1 MVAGVATALVA
12 GIFAVGLFWPA
23 SAHPGS
29 QLPQTAFL
37 DSHVWGLDHIDRM
50 ILGDVPFAPRT
61 DRAGFPLL
69 RRAPVLGWAPALMTL
84 PFRGWVDPVAATLG
98 VLLASPALAALAAL
112 AWLRRIGLRP
122 AFAALGALTWAFSA
136 PLLANLAAGNVDK
149 AQVWV
154 YPAWLVLARI
164 VLTGSTRSRAAA
176 VAGVGLVALA
186 AAMTEPYLGLFLPLV
201 ALPVLTAEVWDQ
213 AERGRAIRWAAAS
226 FIATGLGLLPAAAWF
241 AGQQDSVEPQV
252 FWPSPPPLRGGV
264 LAPDQLPYA
273 DPLAL
278 VWHGAAAD
286 WTQPAHVVYLGLP
299 LIAVA
304 AWGARQGAGWRRVP
318 ATLSL
323 AALTVALGP
332 VLVFAGSWFR
342 VGSRVL
348 LLPMAAL
355 EAGGYPLAHG
365 GAYYR
370 AAPLVGLGAVALA
383 FRWMDQEARRGS
395 AWGRRLAVLLAV
407 LSTADALR
415 VTGPWPRPATAL
427 EGRDAAAFLAEA
439 PREGAVLMLPLA
451 GDQATGGRKLLLSA
465 LAGRATSAL
474 PRHLPARMVA
484 QETPWLRRWTDAAR
498 SGRVAGEVLAEAGFA
513 YVLLT
518 PLGDDDAPFLSAE
531 TLESQLGAPIFVS
544 GAYRV
549 WEVPPAAPKGRGGDP
564 SAR

>member
-1 MVAGVATALVA
+1 MAGVAAALVA
-12 GIFAVGLFWPA
+12 GVVAFVLFWPA
-23 SAHPGS
+23 SVHPES
-29 QLPQTAFL
+29 LLPQTAFL

-98 VLLASPALAALAAL
+98 VLLASPALAALAAV
-112 AWLRRIGLRP
+112 AWLRQLGLR
-122 AFAALGALTWAFSA
+122 AGFAALAALTWAFSA

-154 YPAWLVLARI
+154 YPAWLALARI
-164 VLTGSTRSRAAA
+164 AQTGSSRSRAAA
-176 VAGVGLVALA
+176 VIGAGLVALA

-201 ALPVLTAEVWDQ
+201 SLPVLAVEVWGH
-213 AERGRAIRWAAAS
+213 ANRRSAARWAAAT

-264 LAPDQLPYA
+264 LSPDQLPYA
-273 DPLAL
+273 DPLAF
-278 VWHGAAAD
+278 VWHGAPAD
-286 WTQPAHVVYLGLP
+286 WTQPAHLVYLGFP
-299 LIAVA
+299 LVLVA
-304 AWGARQGAGWRRVP
+304 AWGLRRGAAGRRVP

-332 VLVFAGSWFR
+332 VLVLGGGWFR
-342 VGSRVL
+342 VGGRVL

-355 EAGGYPLAHG
+355 EACGYPLVHG

-383 FRWMDQEARRGS
+383 FGGLNQHAQRGS

-415 VTGPWPRPATAL
+415 VSGPWPRPAAAL

-439 PREGAVLMLPLA
+439 PRAGAVLMLPLA
-451 GDQATGGRKLLLSA
+451 GDQATGGRKLLLAA

-474 PRHLPARMVA
+474 PRHLPTRMVA

-498 SGRVAGEVLAEAGFA
+498 SGRVAGDVLAEAGFA

-518 PLGDDDAPFLSAE
+518 PLGDDEAPSLSGEA
-531 TLESQLGAPIFVS
+531 LESQLGAPIFVS

-549 WEVPPAAPKGRGGDP
+549 WEVRPATTTAPGPGPAAP
-564 SAR
+564 